1 MALTE
6 LDRKGIVSAMAFH
19 GGIRG
24 RVANNVPVEGVARLE
39 LS

>member
-19 GGIRG
+19 GGIEVEEVAS
-24 RVANNVPVEGVARLE
+24 RVLVLVEEMLRI
-39 LS
+39 